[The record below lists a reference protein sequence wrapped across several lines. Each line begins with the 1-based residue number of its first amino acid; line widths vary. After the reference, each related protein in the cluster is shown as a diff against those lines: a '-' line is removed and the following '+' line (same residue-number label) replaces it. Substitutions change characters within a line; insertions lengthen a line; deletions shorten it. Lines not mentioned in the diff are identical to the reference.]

1 MQFSQIHQQRND
13 KLNQR
18 NLDEG
23 QNVQK
28 LSMVLQNNGDSA
40 AKQQI
45 TEASKLIRSRNEE
58 QAYEIIQRLLNREAI
73 YFEY

>member
-45 TEASKLIRSRNEE
+45 TEASKLIRSGNEE